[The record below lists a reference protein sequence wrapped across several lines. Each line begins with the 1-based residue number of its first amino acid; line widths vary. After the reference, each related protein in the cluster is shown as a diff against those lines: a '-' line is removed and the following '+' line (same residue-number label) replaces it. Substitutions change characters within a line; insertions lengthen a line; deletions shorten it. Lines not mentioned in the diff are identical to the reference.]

1 MTEPETPARDDG
13 SDHDGASSDHD
24 VAGSDHG
31 ADSPSRAPRRPRPGY
46 HTPEP
51 AWSQRMGE
59 WSPLVAAMLRT
70 TVGLVA
76 FVGVMLAMPV
86 HIATPFLVG
95 MSLLM
100 VVGGANATLNVT
112 RDDLALRKVG
122 RVFTLVTVL
131 IVLVSFGIAAVVGV
145 GAYAPRIEFSG
156 PPAPVDTVDDGTIRF
171 ESGP

>member
-1 MTEPETPARDDG
+1 MTEPEIPARDAGSAG
-13 SDHDGASSDHD
+13 SDHDDST
-24 VAGSDHG
+24 
-31 ADSPSRAPRRPRPGY
+31 DSPSAAPVPRSRPGY
-46 HTPEP
+46 RTPEP
-51 AWSQRMGE
+51 AWSQRLGE